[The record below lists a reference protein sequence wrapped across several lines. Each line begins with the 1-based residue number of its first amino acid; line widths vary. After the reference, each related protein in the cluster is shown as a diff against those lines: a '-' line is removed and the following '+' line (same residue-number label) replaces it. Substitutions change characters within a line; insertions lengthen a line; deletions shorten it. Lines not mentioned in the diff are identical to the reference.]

1 MRADGRGPD
10 MLRPIRFETGFVRTA
25 TGSCLA
31 SFGAT
36 RVICTVTVDDR
47 VPGWMSGRGRGWLT
61 AEYAMLPASTGRRK
75 PRDGRKNA
83 HVDGR
88 TVEIQRLVGRTLR
101 PSVDLD
107 RLGELT
113 LHVDCDVLEADGGT
127 RTCAISGSSVALVEA
142 LKVLERDEKIPSG
155 CLKNRVSA
163 VSVGVVDGEL
173 LLDLAY
179 SEDSRAES
187 DINVVMDEENRFL
200 EVQGTAEGRPFS
212 RQELGAALDMAAGGI
227 AQILEVARDG
237 SA

>member
-1 MRADGRGPD
+1 MRADGRAPD
-10 MLRPIRFETGFVRTA
+10 VLRPIRFETGFVRTA
-25 TGSCLA
+25 KGSCLA

-61 AEYAMLPASTGRRK
+61 AEYSMLPASTGQRK

-101 PSVDLD
+101 PSVDLE

-127 RTCAISGSSVALVEA
+127 RTCAISGASVAIVEA
-142 LKVLERDEKIPSG
+142 LKVLEKEEKIPSG
-155 CLKNRVSA
+155 CLKNRVAA
-163 VSVGVVDGEL
+163 VSVGVVGGEL

-187 DINVVMDEENRFL
+187 DINVVMDEESRFL

-212 RQELGAALDMAAGGI
+212 RQELGTALDMAAGGI
-227 AQILEVARDG
+227 GRILEVARDG
-237 SA
+237 ST